1 MLMDLDLNS
10 FPTSYK
16 EIKSQWIVDENMR
29 VKTIKL
35 SQENTGISLCD
46 FGLGIDFLI

>member
-1 MLMDLDLNS
+1 
-10 FPTSYK
+10 
-16 EIKSQWIVDENMR
+16 MR

-46 FGLGIDFLI
+46 FGLGIDFLIWHQSHRWQKRISWNSSKS